1 MIHGPG
7 SPGVLAQMITG
18 GEKQVDWVTGV
29 IGDLDRGGYVSIDTT
44 PEAEQAW
51 GAEMAE
57 MASKTLYQ
65 HANSWYVGANIP
77 GKPRYFMIYIGG
89 FDQYQKRCD
98 EQVGKGYEGFVLAKG
113 RRGGTAG
120 RAG

>member
-18 GEKQVDWVTGV
+18 GERQVDWVTAV
-29 IGDLDRGGYVSIDTT
+29 IADLDRGGYASIDTT
-44 PEAEQAW
+44 QEAEQAW

-57 MASKTLYQ
+57 MAGKTLYQ

-89 FDQYQKRCD
+89 FDQYARRCA
-98 EQVGKGYEGFVLAKG
+98 EQVDRGYEGFVLTPARTG
-113 RRGGTAG
+113 A
-120 RAG
+120 A

>member
-1 MIHGPG
+1 M
-7 SPGVLAQMITG
+7 LAQLITG
-18 GEKQVDWVTGV
+18 GEKQVDWVTEV
-29 IGDLDRGGYVSIDTT
+29 IEDLDRNGYISIDTT

-57 MASKTLYQ
+57 MASKTLFR

-89 FDQYQKRCD
+89 FDQYSKRCD
-98 EQVGKGYEGFVLAKG
+98 EQVSKDYEGFVLTRDEQ
-113 RRGGTAG
+113 RRPA
-120 RAG
+120 